1 MLANKRYLFILVIV
15 LLVGLLSVPSVAYG
29 SVQSSEN
36 SQGVR
41 RINAGYIELT
51 EEHRTSSAGVRAF
64 IPTGSSSPICLVT
77 LAEAGFPDPGIVPG
91 MTVFCGNRVVD
102 GVAGI
107 IITIFYP
114 VDLPDQF
121 LVTLTVYQDDAK
133 RYGEPVLYT
142 GD

>member
-1 MLANKRYLFILVIV
+1 MLANKRYIFVIVIV

-29 SVQSSEN
+29 SVQSSEK

-51 EEHRTSSAGVRAF
+51 EEHRTGPASIRAF

-77 LAEAGFPDPGIVPG
+77 LAEADFPVPG
-91 MTVFCGNRVVD
+91 MTVFCAPRGVD

-107 IITIFYP
+107 SIHIFYP

-121 LVTLTVYQDDAK
+121 IVTLTVYQDDAK
-133 RYGEPVLYT
+133 RSGKTVLYT

>member
-1 MLANKRYLFILVIV
+1 MLTNKRVLFVIAIVILA
-15 LLVGLLSVPSVAYG
+15 GLLAMPGVAYG

-51 EEHRTSSAGVRAF
+51 QEHRTSSAGVRAF
-64 IPTGSSSPICLVT
+64 IPTDSASPICLVT
-77 LAEAGFPDPGIVPG
+77 LAEATFPVPG

-107 IITIFYP
+107 SVNIFYP
-114 VDLPDQF
+114 VDLPDEF
-121 LVTLTVYQDDAK
+121 LVTFTVYQDDA
-133 RYGEPVLYT
+133 RYYGAPVLYT

>member
-1 MLANKRYLFILVIV
+1 MLANKRYLLVILIV
-15 LLVGLLSVPSVAYG
+15 LLVGLFSAPSVAYG
-29 SVQSSEN
+29 SVQSSEK
-36 SQGVR
+36 SQGIR

-51 EEHRTSSAGVRAF
+51 EEHRTSSQGVRAF
-64 IPTGSSSPICLVT
+64 IPTDSSSPICLVT
-77 LAEAGFPDPGIVPG
+77 LSEADFPVPG
-91 MTVFCGNRVVD
+91 MTVFCAPRVVD

-121 LVTLTVYQDDAK
+121 IVSLTVYQDDAK

>member
-1 MLANKRYLFILVIV
+1 MFANRRYLFIIVIA
-15 LLVGLLSVPSVAYG
+15 LLAGFLAVPGVAYG
-29 SVQSSEN
+29 SVQSSQN
-36 SQGVR
+36 SPGIR

-51 EEHRTSSAGVRAF
+51 QEHRTSSAGVRGF
-64 IPTGSSSPICLVT
+64 IPTDSSSPICLVT
-77 LAEAGFPDPGIVPG
+77 LAEASFPDPGIVPG

-102 GVAGI
+102 GVEGV

-114 VDLPDQF
+114 VDLPDEF

>member
-1 MLANKRYLFILVIV
+1 MLANKRYLFVIAIL

-29 SVQSSEN
+29 SVQSSES
-36 SQGVR
+36 SQGIR

-51 EEHRTSSAGVRAF
+51 EEHRTGPASIRAF
-64 IPTGSSSPICLVT
+64 IPTDSSSPICLVT
-77 LAEAGFPDPGIVPG
+77 LSESDFAVPG
-91 MTVFCGNRVVD
+91 TTVFCAPRVVD
-102 GVAGI
+102 GVEGVNI
-107 IITIFYP
+107 HIFYP

-121 LVTLTVYQDDAK
+121 IVALTVYQDDAK

>member
-1 MLANKRYLFILVIV
+1 MPTNKRYLFVIAIVILA
-15 LLVGLLSVPSVAYG
+15 GLLSMPSVAYG
-29 SVQSSEN
+29 SIQSSEK
-36 SQGVR
+36 SQGLR

-64 IPTGSSSPICLVT
+64 IPTDSSSPICLVT
-77 LAEAGFPDPGIVPG
+77 LAEASFPDPGIVPG

-102 GVAGI
+102 GVDGV

-114 VDLPDQF
+114 VDLPDEF
-121 LVTLTVYQDDAK
+121 VVTLTVYQDDAK

>member
-1 MLANKRYLFILVIV
+1 MLANKRYLFVIVIV

-36 SQGVR
+36 SQGIR

-51 EEHRTSSAGVRAF
+51 EEHRTGPASIRAF
-64 IPTGSSSPICLVT
+64 IPTRSSSPICLVT
-77 LAEAGFPDPGIVPG
+77 LSEASFAVPG
-91 MTVFCGNRVVD
+91 MTVFCAPRGVD
-102 GVAGI
+102 GVAGVSI
-107 IITIFYP
+107 HILYP

-121 LVTLTVYQDDAK
+121 VVSLTVYQDDVK
-133 RYGEPVLYT
+133 RYGEPALYT

>member
-1 MLANKRYLFILVIV
+1 MLANKRYLFIIVIA
-15 LLVGLLSVPSVAYG
+15 LLAVFLSAPGVAYG
-29 SVQSSEN
+29 SVESSQD
-36 SQGVR
+36 SQGIR

-51 EEHRTSSAGVRAF
+51 QEHRTSSAGVRAF
-64 IPTGSSSPICLVT
+64 IPTDSASPICLVT
-77 LAEAGFPDPGIVPG
+77 LAEASFAVPG

-102 GVAGI
+102 GVEGVSVN
-107 IITIFYP
+107 IFYP
-114 VDLPDQF
+114 VDLPDEF

>member
-1 MLANKRYLFILVIV
+1 MLANKRYLFVIVIV

-29 SVQSSEN
+29 SVQSSEK

-41 RINAGYIELT
+41 KINAVYIELT
-51 EEHRTSSAGVRAF
+51 EEHRNGPSSLRVF
-64 IPTGSSSPICLVT
+64 IPTDSSSPICLVT
-77 LAEAGFPDPGIVPG
+77 LSEASFPVPG
-91 MTVFCGNRVVD
+91 MTVFCAPRVVD
-102 GVAGI
+102 GVAGVNI
-107 IITIFYP
+107 HIFYP

-121 LVTLTVYQDDAK
+121 VVSLTVYQDDAK